1 MDPDLL
7 KEHGSGY
14 NDEVNARTLETDEVS
29 MSGSHKPEEEIMG
42 SSPND
47 PKGRLSRQHTYE
59 IVVDDGYNTLV
70 SECPV
75 SRLPEHCGDNVE
87 GEILLV
93 DSEEASCSDG
103 SSEEYLEEFADT
115 EDSDDKDEEG
125 SYNRFHQ
132 LPEPVPTIKV
142 APVKSPLQLRF
153 PNLNLP
159 SSHAAY
165 LLQPADKFQPH
176 DKFLAALTD
185 MGISSRAATKALFW
199 TGNCCLQTA
208 AEWCFSNPGREME
221 LLSLEEEVAM
231 WLQDLEIQEAEIE
244 AYQAALLREMMVVE
258 EEERQMRMRML
269 QSRNMQMGN
278 RLEEVVES
286 GEKHEGEVIVIEDDQ
301 CGGSRSQQVFLSPG
315 GDMDSSE
322 EEEDYLDIP
331 GVVLFINFKA
341 YAWDGLEEEALQ
353 NLVIEL
359 FHKANDENEEYF
371 YLWNENNLEYEIRLV
386 EDEEAL
392 LEKREV
398 ASDELLVGEDQVM
411 VEKWVGGQEE
421 EGSPS
426 VRTFVAMALM
436 ARLGVVEELVANTH
450 LCEVAR
456 L

>member
-1 MDPDLL
+1 
-7 KEHGSGY
+7 
-14 NDEVNARTLETDEVS
+14 
-29 MSGSHKPEEEIMG
+29 MG
-42 SSPND
+42 
-47 PKGRLSRQHTYE
+47 
-59 IVVDDGYNTLV
+59 
-70 SECPV
+70 
-75 SRLPEHCGDNVE
+75 
-87 GEILLV
+87 
-93 DSEEASCSDG
+93 
-103 SSEEYLEEFADT
+103 
-115 EDSDDKDEEG
+115 
-125 SYNRFHQ
+125 
-132 LPEPVPTIKV
+132 
-142 APVKSPLQLRF
+142 
-153 PNLNLP
+153 
-159 SSHAAY
+159 
-165 LLQPADKFQPH
+165 
-176 DKFLAALTD
+176 D
-185 MGISSRAATKALFW
+185 MGISSSAATKALFW

-221 LLSLEEEVAM
+221 LLSLEEEVVM

-244 AYQAALLREMMVVE
+244 AYQAALLREMIVVE
-258 EEERQMRMRML
+258 EEE
-269 QSRNMQMGN
+269 MQMENGFV
-278 RLEEVVES
+278 EVVES
-286 GEKHEGEVIVIEDDQ
+286 GEKQEGEVIVIEDDQ
-301 CGGSRSQQVFLSPG
+301 CGGSSTQQVFLSPG
-315 GDMDSSE
+315 GDMDSS

-421 EGSPS
+421 EDSRS

-436 ARLGVVEELVANTH
+436 ARLGVIEELVANTH

>member
-1 MDPDLL
+1 MLQLRAFVGSEPPLIWLAGCGGGFYNQACNPRSQGRMDSRTGLFLSESLEMDPDLL
-7 KEHGSGY
+7 KEHGSGH
-14 NDEVNARTLETDEVS
+14 NAEGNARTLETDEVS

-47 PKGRLSRQHTYE
+47 PKGRLSRHHTYE
-59 IVVDDGYNTLV
+59 IVVDDYNTLL

-93 DSEEASCSDG
+93 ESEEASCSEG
-103 SSEEYLEEFADT
+103 SSEEYLEESADM
-115 EDSDDKDEEG
+115 EDSDDEDEEG
-125 SYNRFHQ
+125 SYNRFHL

-142 APVKSPLQLRF
+142 APVKSPLQLKF

-258 EEERQMRMRML
+258 EEEKQMRMRML

-278 RLEEVVES
+278 RFVEVVES
-286 GEKHEGEVIVIEDDQ
+286 GEKQEGEVIVIEDDQ
-301 CGGSRSQQVFLSPG
+301 CGGSSTQQVFLSPG
-315 GDMDSSE
+315 GDLDSSE

-331 GVVLFINFKA
+331 GVVLFINFKV
-341 YAWDGLEEEALQ
+341 YA
-353 NLVIEL
+353 
-359 FHKANDENEEYF
+359 
-371 YLWNENNLEYEIRLV
+371 
-386 EDEEAL
+386 
-392 LEKREV
+392 
-398 ASDELLVGEDQVM
+398 
-411 VEKWVGGQEE
+411 
-421 EGSPS
+421 S
-426 VRTFVAMALM
+426 V
-436 ARLGVVEELVANTH
+436 
-450 LCEVAR
+450 CEVGNTSLSIIESDCLSGICMGWSGRRGRPESRHRTISQGAG
-456 L
+456 

>member
-1 MDPDLL
+1 MDSRTGLFLSESLEMDPDLL

-59 IVVDDGYNTLV
+59 IVVDGYNTFV
-70 SECPV
+70 NECPV

-93 DSEEASCSDG
+93 DSEEASCSEG
-103 SSEEYLEEFADT
+103 SSEEYLEESADM
-115 EDSDDKDEEG
+115 EDSDDEDEEG
-125 SYNRFHQ
+125 SHNRFHQ

-176 DKFLAALTD
+176 DKLAALTD
-185 MGISSRAATKALFW
+185 MGISSKAATKALFW

-221 LLSLEEEVAM
+221 LLSLEEELAM

-244 AYQAALLREMMVVE
+244 KNQADLFREMMMME
-258 EEERQMRMRML
+258 EEEKHMRML
-269 QSRNMQMGN
+269 QVRNMQIEN
-278 RLEEVVES
+278 RFVKVVEE
-286 GEKHEGEVIVIEDDQ
+286 GEKQGGEVIVIEDER
-301 CGGSRSQQVFLSPG
+301 CGGTRSQQVLLLSTG

-322 EEEDYLDIP
+322 EEDYLDIP
-331 GVVLFINFKA
+331 RVVLFINYKVYTSIYEVRNA
-341 YAWDGLEEEALQ
+341 S
-353 NLVIEL
+353 NSSIIEV
-359 FHKANDENEEYF
+359 
-371 YLWNENNLEYEIRLV
+371 RLTF
-386 EDEEAL
+386 
-392 LEKREV
+392 RHMH
-398 ASDELLVGEDQVM
+398 GM
-411 VEKWVGGQEE
+411 VWKKML
-421 EGSPS
+421 SRIS
-426 VRTFVAMALM
+426 S
-436 ARLGVVEELVANTH
+436 
-450 LCEVAR
+450 
-456 L
+456 